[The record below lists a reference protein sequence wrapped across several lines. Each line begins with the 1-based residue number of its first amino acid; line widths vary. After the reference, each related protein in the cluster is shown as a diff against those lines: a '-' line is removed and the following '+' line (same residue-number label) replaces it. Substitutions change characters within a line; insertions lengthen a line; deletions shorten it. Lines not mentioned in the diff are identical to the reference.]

1 MSKRY
6 NLKVAINVVVANMI
20 GTGIFTT
27 LGFQVAPNA
36 IPDIFTILFI
46 WSLGGI
52 LALCGATCYIEI
64 ATAFKENGGEYTFLR
79 KLYHPILGIASG
91 VVSLISGFSA
101 AIAGLALAAG
111 EYLKP
116 IFGSDNAVYVS
127 VALLTFVFLFQTLGV
142 LLGGYIQ
149 VFFTGIKVLT
159 VVVIIALPIFF
170 QTESGYNPDFTLLP
184 TPQTLSFLF
193 SYQSANA
200 LIWVMFAYSG
210 WNAAI
215 YITENLTDPIKNL
228 PKALIYGT
236 VFVMVIYLMV
246 NISIMYSVPFSK
258 ISGVVDVAN
267 VVAHQYAGDWGSLI
281 YSILVSI
288 SLLAG
293 MNAMF
298 ISGSRVFQKM
308 AVDFRL
314 PKIFSGE
321 TFNGSLVSASFF
333 VYAIA
338 LFFVVFANFQ
348 TTIEFVGITLTL
360 YSSLVVFGVFLI
372 RRKNGEYSHRIKAI
386 GYPLSPILFL
396 VGAFWMFSFCVTENP
411 MSLIYSLLPLFP
423 ASLIY
428 YFTEYR
434 S

>member
-1 MSKRY
+1 M
-6 NLKVAINVVVANMI
+6 AINVVVANMI

-46 WSLGGI
+46 WTLGGI

-79 KLYHPILGIASG
+79 RLYHPILGITSG

-116 IFGSDNAVYVS
+116 SFGSDNAVYVS

-142 LLGGYIQ
+142 LLGGYFQ
-149 VFFTGIKVLT
+149 VLFTGIKVLT
-159 VVVIIALPIFF
+159 IVIIIALPILF
-170 QTESGYNPDFTLLP
+170 QPESGFNPDFTLLP
-184 TPQTLSFLF
+184 TPQTWNVLF

-215 YITENLTDPIKNL
+215 YITENLKEPIKNL

-236 VFVMVIYLMV
+236 VFVMLIYLLV

-267 VVAHQYAGDWGSLI
+267 VVSQQYAGDWGSLT

-314 PKIFSGE
+314 PKFFSSE
-321 TFNGSLVSASFF
+321 TPKGSPVVPSFF

-338 LFFVVFANFQ
+338 LFFVLFSNFQ

-372 RRKNGEYSHRIKAI
+372 RQKNTEYSHRIKAI
-386 GYPLSPILFL
+386 GYPLTPILFL
-396 VGAFWMFSFCVTENP
+396 VGSCWMFSFCVSQNP
-411 MSLIYSLLPLFP
+411 ASLIYALLPLVP
-423 ASLIY
+423 ASFIY